1 MFRHGCFC
9 GSGSWPPLVW
19 CSVTSFRGVGFHG
32 LRARFVRHSSL
43 WVCAL
48 AILPGRSATACPVP
62 VQVGLGSGLFPVAP
76 PHLLLWVCALA
87 VGLVVPPPWSL
98 VGLCSGHW
106 VRSLRH
112 SLAVGLFRVRSFSA
126 EPSFRASVSSV
137 GGPDFPRAVLS
148 AEPSFRTP
156 VRSVGG
162 PDLALPAFWLFRHR
176 GSSVGLCSGHC
187 VRSLRHSFAVGLFRV
202 QFIC

>member
-1 MFRHGCFC
+1 MSVFVWRSASLPLSFPPPAWPGREVGWVFEVRRPPCFPPVPPCRFRLGCSATAASVGLGPGRLWF
-9 GSGSWPPLVW
+9 GVPSPLSAV
-19 CSVTSFRGVGFHG
+19 CGFHG

-62 VQVGLGSGLFPVAP
+62 VQVGLGSGLFPVVP

-98 VGLCSGHW
+98 VGPCSGHW

-112 SLAVGLFRVRSFSA
+112 SLAVGLFRVRSF
-126 EPSFRASVSSV
+126 
-137 GGPDFPRAVLS
+137 
-148 AEPSFRTP
+148 
-156 VRSVGG
+156 
-162 PDLALPAFWLFRHR
+162 
-176 GSSVGLCSGHC
+176 LC
-187 VRSLRHSFAVGLFRV
+187 
-202 QFIC
+202 